1 MQMQEPQGMTM
12 NQNKTPGRMSGALA
26 GAALVASLL
35 LAGCGGGG
43 GNTTTTQSV
52 PGTVDAALVPVPAS
66 ASTSVASMIA
76 YLKSLVSDETS
87 PPLDVTNF
95 APPKPDDQEATA
107 L

>member
-1 MQMQEPQGMTM
+1 M
-12 NQNKTPGRMSGALA
+12 NKTQGSRCAALA
-26 GAALVASLL
+26 GTALVASML

-43 GNTTTTQSV
+43 GNTMTTQSV
-52 PGTVDAALVPVPAS
+52 PGTVDAPLVPVPAS
-66 ASTSVASMIA
+66 ASSSVASMIA

-95 APPKPDDQEATA
+95 APPKPDDQEPTA

>member
-1 MQMQEPQGMTM
+1 M
-12 NQNKTPGRMSGALA
+12 NKTQGSRYAALA
-26 GAALVASLL
+26 GAALVASML

-43 GNTTTTQSV
+43 GGNTMTTQSV
-52 PGTVDAALVPVPAS
+52 PGTVDAPLVPVPAS
-66 ASTSVASMIA
+66 ASSSVASMIA